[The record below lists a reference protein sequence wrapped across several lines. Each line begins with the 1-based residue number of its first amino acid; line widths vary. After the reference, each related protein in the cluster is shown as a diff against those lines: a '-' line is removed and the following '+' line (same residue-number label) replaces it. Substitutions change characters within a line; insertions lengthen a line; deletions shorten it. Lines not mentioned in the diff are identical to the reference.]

1 MYTVKPVLSGHSNI
15 DKTKFLMTNCTL
27 MRSKV
32 LQNAPLLQNAPRGAF
47 CNTFDLHS
55 AIKSLENHFLIVF
68 RVAIS
73 DRFYRTVKHTI
84 DWSLS
89 TSGAVTLVLSNVET

>member
-15 DKTKFLMTNCTL
+15 DKTKFLMANCSL
-27 MRSKV
+27 LRSKV
-32 LQNAPLLQNAPRGAF
+32 LQNAPLGAF

-68 RVAIS
+68 RVAVL